1 MNSLSNI
8 IENIDDI
15 PERKRKEFTERM
27 RGVPFLEVMNSMIG
41 PYVDQEILDAHIDEL
56 VSLKKLSDI
65 EAMTRECMSLKA
77 KKIADLAWEY
87 FYENTN

>member
-27 RGVPFLEVMNSMIG
+27 RGVPFLEVMNSMVE
-41 PYVDQEILDAHIDEL
+41 PYVGKKFLMSILIRFL
-56 VSLKKLSDI
+56 LSKRRLI
-65 EAMTRECMSLKA
+65 SRRQPKNVCHSKHEK
-77 KKIADLAWEY
+77 
-87 FYENTN
+87 